1 MKFDLSAFIFKKLG
15 LNENA
20 SIALEAIIYSFLLLF
35 FLIITWIIAR
45 KVLTVLFVK
54 VSKLT
59 KTKFDDLLIK
69 NKIPS
74 TLAYFPPI
82 LLSIR
87 LFPIIL
93 NDIKV
98 VGGPIVLILD
108 LLLTFLVISLIRR
121 VLKTLKDFLKTIPN
135 FRDKPIDSYIQVV
148 MIFVWFVAIMIIF
161 SIISG
166 KDISAFLATLGAL
179 SAIILLIFRDTIL
192 GFVASIQVTINDMT
206 Q

>member
-20 SIALEAIIYSFLLLF
+20 SIALEAIIYSVLLLF

-93 NDIKV
+93 NDMK
-98 VGGPIVLILD
+98 
-108 LLLTFLVISLIRR
+108 VISSPSECLP
-121 VLKTLKDFLKTIPN
+121 V
-135 FRDKPIDSYIQVV
+135 
-148 MIFVWFVAIMIIF
+148 
-161 SIISG
+161 
-166 KDISAFLATLGAL
+166 
-179 SAIILLIFRDTIL
+179 
-192 GFVASIQVTINDMT
+192 
-206 Q
+206 